1 MSVGA
6 QTVAGASP
14 QRGEVGRGAQD
25 EQEIP
30 SLLARLGFPPP
41 ASPRWG
47 EIPGGGHV
55 AGEAATR
62 ASPLSPI
69 MSNKQHLLGAGV
81 GQRSR

>member
-47 EIPGGGHV
+47 EVPGGNPV
-55 AGEAATR
+55 AGEAAAHT
-62 ASPLSPI
+62 SFLFPI
-69 MSNKQHLLGAGV
+69 MASIEAMA
-81 GQRSR
+81 